1 MELYLFEYKIS
12 YWSDESQRSQ
22 SASGIVVGESIP
34 EATSRL
40 YERYGEEN
48 ISVIQINYIK
58 NSEYGMLEF

>member
-12 YWSDESQRSQ
+12 YWSDENQKSQ
-22 SASGIVVGESIP
+22 SASGIVAGESIP
-34 EATSRL
+34 EATSKL

-48 ISVIQINYIK
+48 INVIQITGIK